1 MTVILAL
8 YSLTAHFRPLVLLF
22 CLLAII
28 LDLYPICLPGSV
40 KWTPSVI
47 CYLWSLRSLGYSD
60 TSILITLSCLAMFFS
75 ANNWNIKSVRWYRYF
90 ISLGMFQLALAG
102 CCFVN
107 DVYPGH
113 SVILQRA
120 LLIVCFE
127 ACNFVLYMGVQ
138 WSLGQL
144 RQAWHSLSTRTL
156 IPMMVSVAVLTLV
169 SQYETALSA
178 MLPAAALLVCFI
190 VMSRQY
196 YSAVQSSIEAN
207 KKYQL
212 IANNTDDLVLVID
225 PNGQITFASPSHA
238 RLFHVS
244 LEDITGREVFDFIEE
259 HGEDLRKAI
268 AAKPSVTSLHELLF
282 QFGDTSIPTETQVSP
297 VFREDGEL
305 DGFIV
310 VSRDISERLRQQK
323 YLIQTEKLAVAGQ
336 LAAGIAHEIRNPLTS
351 VMGFL
356 QLLRQEFDAVSP
368 EAFRV
373 VWSELSRISEITGQ
387 LLLLAKPEP
396 SLFVDFD
403 LKLIIRDTI
412 TLLEGQAHKD
422 NVFFVANL
430 EETVYIHCNPN
441 QLKQVFVNLFK
452 NSIEAMEGNGGNI
465 YVKMSLS
472 GNEVRVEIQDE
483 GPGIPQHLIQSLGQ
497 PFYTTKEKGTGLGLM
512 VVHNIVKEHKGSI
525 RFDSDGSKG
534 THVMLTFPIVE
545 TSSHSQAV
553 HGERSSTL

>member
-1 MTVILAL
+1 M
-8 YSLTAHFRPLVLLF
+8 
-22 CLLAII
+22 
-28 LDLYPICLPGSV
+28 
-40 KWTPSVI
+40 
-47 CYLWSLRSLGYSD
+47 
-60 TSILITLSCLAMFFS
+60 
-75 ANNWNIKSVRWYRYF
+75 
-90 ISLGMFQLALAG
+90 
-102 CCFVN
+102 
-107 DVYPGH
+107 
-113 SVILQRA
+113 
-120 LLIVCFE
+120 
-127 ACNFVLYMGVQ
+127 
-138 WSLGQL
+138 
-144 RQAWHSLSTRTL
+144 
-156 IPMMVSVAVLTLV
+156 
-169 SQYETALSA
+169 
-178 MLPAAALLVCFI
+178 
-190 VMSRQY
+190 
-196 YSAVQSSIEAN
+196 
-207 KKYQL
+207 
-212 IANNTDDLVLVID
+212 
-225 PNGQITFASPSHA
+225 
-238 RLFHVS
+238 
-244 LEDITGREVFDFIEE
+244 
-259 HGEDLRKAI
+259 
-268 AAKPSVTSLHELLF
+268 
-282 QFGDTSIPTETQVSP
+282 
-297 VFREDGEL
+297 
-305 DGFIV
+305 
-310 VSRDISERLRQQK
+310 
-323 YLIQTEKLAVAGQ
+323 
-336 LAAGIAHEIRNPLTS
+336 
-351 VMGFL
+351 
-356 QLLRQEFDAVSP
+356 SP